1 MALRVY
7 NTLTKKKDD
16 FIPIVEG
23 KVGIYACGVTVYD
36 LCHIGHARSAV
47 VFDIIAKYLRFRG
60 YQVKFVKNY
69 TDVDDKIIN
78 RANKEGVSITDV
90 SERFIKEHDSDMGS
104 LGIERPTV
112 TPKATEN
119 IDGMIRLIRVL
130 MDRGLAYEAGGDVY
144 FAVDKFKGYGKLSGR
159 DPEEMMAGARVE
171 VGEKKKNPLDFALW
185 KASKENEPW
194 WESPWGKG
202 RPGWHIECSVMSSRH
217 LGETF
222 DIHGGGEDLIF
233 PHHENEIAQ
242 SEGATGKPFANYWI
256 HNGFIRIDNE
266 KMSKSLGNVFT
277 IKEILKSYHPEVVRF
292 FMLQSHYRSPLDYSD
307 DALKE
312 ARAGLTRLYTALR
325 GIKDRLAGQRPS
337 AVPSGGLTGRTKEIS
352 DNLDDLSR
360 RFMDAM
366 DDDFNTARALGSVF
380 EMTRLLNAYVSDK
393 GFKSTPHAMF
403 ILKAAEDKLH
413 ELCGVFGILTEDP
426 DAFFEKSRTMEVR
439 KRGLDVKKIDELI
452 RERNEARAAKEW
464 KRADEKRSLLSEMGI
479 VLNDTAAGTTWMFE
493 N

>member
-1 MALRVY
+1 VALRVY
-7 NTLTKKKDD
+7 NTLTKRKDD
-16 FIPIVEG
+16 FKPIVEG

-36 LCHIGHARSAV
+36 LCHIGHARSAI
-47 VFDIIAKYLRFRG
+47 VFDVITRYLRFRG
-60 YQVKFVKNY
+60 YEVNFVKNY

-78 RANKEGVSITDV
+78 RANKEGLSITDV
-90 SERFIKEHDSDMGS
+90 SERFITEHDTDMGN

-119 IDGMIRLIRVL
+119 IDGMIRLIKTL
-130 MDRGLAYEAGGDVY
+130 MDRGFAYEADGDVY

-171 VGEKKKNPLDFALW
+171 VGEKKRNPLDFALW
-185 KASKENEPW
+185 KASKEGEPW

-242 SEGATGKPFANYWI
+242 SEGATGKPFAHYWI

-292 FMLQSHYRSPLDYSD
+292 FMVQSHYRSPLDYSD

-312 ARAGLTRLYTALR
+312 ARAGLTRLYTTLK
-325 GIKDRLAGQRPS
+325 GIKDKLAGQGPS
-337 AVPSGGLTGRTKEIS
+337 STPVDALTGKAKEIFHK
-352 DNLDDLSR
+352 LEDLSR
-360 RFMDAM
+360 RFVDAM
-366 DDDFNTARALGSVF
+366 DDDFNTARALGSIF
-380 EMTRLLNAYVSDK
+380 EAARLLNTYTSEK
-393 GFKSTPHAMF
+393 GFKTTPHAMF
-403 ILKAAEDKLH
+403 ALKAAEDKLI
-413 ELCGVFGILTEDP
+413 EFCGVFGILKEDP
-426 DAFFEKSRTMEVR
+426 DAFFEKSRAMEMQ
-439 KRGLDVKKIDELI
+439 KRGLNVKNIEDLI
-452 RERNEARAAKEW
+452 KERNEARTVKDW
-464 KRADEKRSLLSEMGI
+464 KKADEKRALLAEMGI
-479 VLNDTAAGTTWMFE
+479 VLKDTAAGTTWNFDL
-493 N
+493 

>member
-1 MALRVY
+1 MALQVY
-7 NTLTKKKDD
+7 NTMTKKKED
-16 FIPIVEG
+16 FVPIVEG
-23 KVGIYACGVTVYD
+23 RVGLYACGVTVYD

-47 VFDIIAKYLRFRG
+47 VFDIIARYLRFRG
-60 YQVKFVKNY
+60 YEVKFVKNY

-78 RANKEGVSITDV
+78 RANKEGVSITEI
-90 SERFIKEHDSDMGS
+90 SERFIREHDTDMSS

-119 IDGMIRLIRVL
+119 IDGMIRLIQTL
-130 MDRGLAYEAGGDVY
+130 MDRGLAYRADGDVY

-171 VGEKKKNPLDFALW
+171 VAEKKRNPLDFALW

-266 KMSKSLGNVFT
+266 NMSKSLGNVFT
-277 IKEILKSYHPEVVRF
+277 IKEILRSYHPEVVRF

-312 ARAGLTRLYTALR
+312 SRAGLTRLYTALK
-325 GIKDRLAGQRPS
+325 GIRDRLSDAATPVLS
-337 AVPSGGLTGRTKEIS
+337 PDALSGRAKDVFDRLGEFR
-352 DNLDDLSR
+352 R
-360 RFMDAM
+360 RFIEAM
-366 DDDFNTARALGSVF
+366 DDDFNTARALGAVF
-380 EMTRLLNAYVSDK
+380 EAARLLNAFMSDK
-393 GFKSTPHAMF
+393 GFKGAPEEVF
-403 ILKAAEDKLH
+403 VLKAAEDRLR
-413 ELCGVFGILTEDP
+413 EFGAVFGILKEEP
-426 DAFFEKSRTMEVR
+426 DAFFGKNRAVEVA
-439 KRGLDVKKIDELI
+439 KRGLDVAKIEGLI
-452 RERNEARAAKEW
+452 AERNAARAAKDW
-464 KRADEKRSLLSEMGI
+464 KKADEKRTILAEMGI
-479 VLNDTAAGTTWMFE
+479 VLKDTAAGTTWNFE
-493 N
+493 L

>member
-7 NTLTKKKDD
+7 NTLTKKKED
-16 FIPIVEG
+16 FVPIVEG
-23 KVGIYACGVTVYD
+23 KVGLYACGVTVYD
-36 LCHIGHARSAV
+36 LCHIGHARSAI
-47 VFDIIAKYLRFRG
+47 VFDIIARYLRFRG
-60 YQVKFVKNY
+60 YEVKFVKNY

-90 SERFIKEHDSDMGS
+90 SERFIREHDADMAS
-104 LGIERPTV
+104 LGVERPTV

-119 IDGMIRLIRVL
+119 IDGMIRLIQAL
-130 MDRGLAYEAGGDVY
+130 MDRGLAYRANGDVY

-159 DPEEMMAGARVE
+159 DPEEMMAGARVD

-217 LGETF
+217 LGDTF

-277 IKEILKSYHPEVVRF
+277 IKEILGRYHPEVVRF

-312 ARAGLTRLYTALR
+312 ARAGLTRLYTAMKN
-325 GIKDRLAGQRPS
+325 IKDRLAGHEAP
-337 AVPSGGLTGRTKEIS
+337 ALPSGGLAGRTKEFS
-352 DNLDDLSR
+352 DRLDDLAR
-360 RFMDAM
+360 RFIEAM

-380 EMTRLLNAYVSDK
+380 EGARLLNAYVSDK
-393 GFKSTPHAMF
+393 GFQATPDALF
-403 ILKAAEDKLH
+403 FLKAAEGKLR
-413 ELCGVFGILTEDP
+413 ELCGVFGILTEDA
-426 DAFFEKSRTMEVR
+426 DTFFEKNRAAEVA
-439 KRGLDVKKIDELI
+439 KRGLDAVKIEGLI
-452 RERNEARAAKEW
+452 AERNAARAAKDW
-464 KRADEKRSLLSEMGI
+464 KKADEKKAILSGMGI
-479 VLNDTAAGTTWMFE
+479 ILKDTAAGTTWMFE